1 MRNKA
6 RIWPLIF
13 SILFFMPAIGAAEN
27 PQSPLQME
35 ELTIQVMPEFAYH
48 PEDKKQEHPPL
59 LVGYHGALINTS
71 DQPQK
76 GQIEIPLPVDEKNF
90 KLGFVADYSKD
101 LSEMNEIEY
110 ELDLKAGTIS
120 WTTTDEIQPQELY
133 RFVIEYYTES
143 IQPGKDSNTLEY
155 HFNSDFDIGM
165 MNLIFVE
172 PLNTDSFKLEPE
184 AESHQK
190 NSYNMNMFMYLSQGM
205 EPGEEKTIKLE
216 YVRAEERTTGEI
228 MDEIAGGSSKQG
240 ATTTNDDKIPDW
252 MIVSVIGGVS
262 VLVGG
267 ILIFLLR
274 KKPTKNPKKTCHS
287 SESVVDAKKAKLR
300 TMLLDGSITE
310 DEYNELLKGV
320 GGTK

>member
-1 MRNKA
+1 MIRNKA
-6 RIWPLIF
+6 LIWPFIF
-13 SILFFMPAIGAAEN
+13 SILFLMPTMGSAEN
-27 PQSPLQME
+27 AENPLQME

-48 PEDKKQEHPPL
+48 PEDKQQDHPPL
-59 LVGYHGALINTS
+59 LVGYHGALINNS

-76 GQIEIPLPVDEKNF
+76 GQIEFPLPVNEKNF

-110 ELDLKAGTIS
+110 ELDIKAGTIS
-120 WTTTDEIQPQELY
+120 WTTTNEIQPQELY
-133 RFVIEYYTES
+133 RFVIEYYTDS
-143 IQPGKDSNTLEY
+143 IQPGKESNTLEY
-155 HFNSDFDIGM
+155 QFKSDFDIGM

-205 EPGEEKTIKLE
+205 KPGEEKTIKLE
-216 YVRAEERTTGEI
+216 YVRSEERTTGEI
-228 MDEIAGGSSKQG
+228 MDEMAGGSSKQG
-240 ATTTNDDKIPDW
+240 AATTNDEKIPVW

-262 VLVGG
+262 ILVAG
-267 ILIFLLR
+267 ILIYLLR
-274 KKPTKNPKKTCHS
+274 KKPTSKRAVHS
-287 SESVVDAKKAKLR
+287 SASADDAKKAKLR

-320 GGTK
+320 GGKK